1 MNDNSAPYL
10 LHVKKKEKKSLLSLF
25 PLHPSGQNSLDAGL
39 ILSPLQEE
47 SFLQIKARKKN
58 IDIWM

>member
-10 LHVKKKEKKSLLSLF
+10 LHVKKNELVKLVSITPKCPN
-25 PLHPSGQNSLDAGL
+25 PLNAGL

-47 SFLQIKARKKN
+47 SFLQIKARNKN